1 MSDEILHMSWQ
12 SPNVERLEGNHVLI
26 TRLTPDTDVDDLYEV
41 SHAKEEYK
49 ALWTYMPYGPFRD
62 KDEMYAWLLSIKDS
76 RDPLFYSILSKEMS
90 RKVGMIAIQNI
101 NARMRRAELAHVW
114 YGPMAQ
120 KTKVNS
126 EVVYLFLRYLFDDLK
141 YRRVEWKCDNDN
153 IPSKRA
159 ALRIGFAF
167 EGVFRQHMIV
177 KGKNRDTAWYSIID
191 KEWTERKKNFERYL
205 SMDGLSLTKL
215 NQVDAN
221 LLP

>member
-1 MSDEILHMSWQ
+1 
-12 SPNVERLEGNHVLI
+12 
-26 TRLTPDTDVDDLYEV
+26 
-41 SHAKEEYK
+41 
-49 ALWTYMPYGPFRD
+49 
-62 KDEMYAWLLSIKDS
+62 
-76 RDPLFYSILSKEMS
+76 
-90 RKVGMIAIQNI
+90 
-101 NARMRRAELAHVW
+101 
-114 YGPMAQ
+114 MAQ

-205 SMDGLSLTKL
+205 AMDGLSLTKL